1 MSELKEEMEI
11 VPIELPSDILLKL
24 ALEAHERDMKL
35 NDYLVMLFM
44 EYAKEWLENRGDS
57 PGIYEETE
65 NTV

>member
-11 VPIELPSDILLKL
+11 VTMELPSDILLKL